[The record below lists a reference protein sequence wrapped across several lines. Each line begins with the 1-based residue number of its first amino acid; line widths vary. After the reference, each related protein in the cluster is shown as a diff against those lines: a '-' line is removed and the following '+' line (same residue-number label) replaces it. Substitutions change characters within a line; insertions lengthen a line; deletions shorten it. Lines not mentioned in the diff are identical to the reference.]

1 MNVVFII
8 IHSPPDTNLQKKSGG
23 EFFKYKQVIDKPYL
37 MLMSLK
43 GVFVHRN
50 KIYVT
55 VQTLSEKFD
64 VKIGVLP
71 KEKLKSGDPNPL
83 NLVRLNFKLPIRPC
97 SPLHPPPYTKLFNT
111 RRKKV

>member
-1 MNVVFII
+1 
-8 IHSPPDTNLQKKSGG
+8 
-23 EFFKYKQVIDKPYL
+23 

-83 NLVRLNFKLPIRPC
+83 NLVRLYFKTSNSPMLPITFP
-97 SPLHPPPYTKLFNT
+97 
-111 RRKKV
+111 